1 MPVETKEG
9 GLEED
14 NPTWGVE
21 EGAGGGGIRP
31 RFLKVESFGAL
42 GNGRSG

>member
-1 MPVETKEG
+1 MPVEAKEG
-9 GLEED
+9 GSEED

-21 EGAGGGGIRP
+21 KGAGGGGIRP
-31 RFLKVESFGAL
+31 GFLKIESFGAL